1 MFMCYALVA
10 SCWMITLWLI
20 FVSSTEARSLSR
32 NDAGYFGK
40 AFKFMDADR
49 TGFIDKD
56 EFKLAIKFMNL
67 DQNIRSPVVD
77 ALLTLIDSDDD
88 RGDGVGTDIQCAHR
102 CSQKP
107 HTRPAEDSHPARSSS
122 CKFSRLCMCRRCRYR
137 EFAKYMSSE
146 TLNDVTNA
154 EKIEQAMSRANA
166 NHRVEIDRYNAEL
179 LGTVTPQA
187 IPPQGQGVVMLKTS
201 QDQTMKNP
209 TPRQRINQRVR
220 SATPRARGRNGKAKA
235 GSSDDWQAL
244 KRNAEAV
251 MKPGMHAQGTGAVL
265 TARPVSFNDLGLAD
279 SERLAEILPEG
290 VSAKQLQRALKQIQ
304 MKFKDKFQRMSSAF
318 KNMDKDRSG
327 TLDRKEILFVLKED
341 FNLNLSDNE
350 IDAVINLMDVDKSG
364 SIEYTEFARVIT
376 AGNIET
382 TWQEKLAHSSKD
394 LTDATGLKSAR
405 G

>member
-88 RGDGVGTDIQCAHR
+88 RGDGVGTDIQ
-102 CSQKP
+102 
-107 HTRPAEDSHPARSSS
+107 
-122 CKFSRLCMCRRCRYR
+122 YR